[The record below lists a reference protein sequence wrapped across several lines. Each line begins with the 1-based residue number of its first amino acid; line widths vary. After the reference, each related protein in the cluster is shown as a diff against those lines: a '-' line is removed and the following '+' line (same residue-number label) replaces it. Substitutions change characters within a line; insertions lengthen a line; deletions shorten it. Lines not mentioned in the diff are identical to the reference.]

1 MLRWN
6 ATGPEGHG
14 HKTESLQGAALS
26 HREYLCAAQR
36 RRTTDYPVS
45 GRAALSFDVPAGA
58 CDTHV
63 HVIGDT
69 ARYPFV
75 PKRAYTPPEASVED
89 LRAVHQ
95 ALRLQR
101 VVIVQPSFY
110 GTDNSCT
117 LDAIKDIG
125 GSARGIAVI
134 DGNTPDAALD
144 DMQRIGIRGVRLNL
158 STAGVTDPAASAR
171 MLARL
176 PGASAVQMACGE
188 YPALVAALKQD
199 FAALP
204 FPLVIDH
211 FGGAKSVNAP
221 EFDALIE
228 LVGSGKAYVKISAT
242 KLFET
247 DPPDFAGYAAMAKA
261 LIAANPDRILWGS
274 NWPHPGART
283 PGYVIT
289 DLMPWRDI
297 DDAVVLNLLPAWE
310 PDATVRKKILVDNPA
325 RLFGF

>member
-1 MLRWN
+1 MV
-6 ATGPEGHG
+6 T
-14 HKTESLQGAALS
+14 
-26 HREYLCAAQR
+26 R
-36 RRTTDYPVS
+36 RRFLKVA
-45 GRAALSFDVPAGA
+45 GVAACASAMPARYAAGVEAPTIRPSRPRVALAFDVPAGA

-63 HVIGDT
+63 HIVGNT

-75 PKRAYTPPEASVED
+75 PNRAYTPPEASVED
-89 LRAVHQ
+89 LQAVHK

-117 LDAIKDIG
+117 LDAIKSIG
-125 GSARGIAVI
+125 SSARGIAVI
-134 DGNTPDAALD
+134 DGKTPDAALD

-158 STAGVTDPAASAR
+158 STAGVTDPVASAR
-171 MLARL
+171 MLRAAAERVRRL
-176 PGASAVQMACGE
+176 NWHVQMNVA
-188 YPALVAALKQD
+188 PDLIAALKQD

-204 FPLVIDH
+204 VGLVFDH
-211 FGGAKSVNAP
+211 FGGANAAKGVNEP
-221 EFDALIE
+221 GFDSLIE

-242 KLFET
+242 SLFAT
-247 DPPDFAGYAAMAKA
+247 DPPHFAGYAAMAKA

>member
-1 MLRWN
+1 MVTKR
-6 ATGPEGHG
+6 
-14 HKTESLQGAALS
+14 ESLQGASAVAS
-26 HREYLCAAQR
+26 GIPVRGAASAER
-36 RRTTDYPVS
+36 PTIRPSRP
-45 GRAALSFDVPAGA
+45 RAALAFDVPQDA

-63 HVIGDT
+63 HVIGAT

-75 PKRAYTPPEASVED
+75 PDRAYTPPEASVED
-89 LRAVHQ
+89 LKTAHRALH
-95 ALRLQR
+95 LQR

-117 LDAIKDIG
+117 LDAIKSIG

-134 DGNTPDAALD
+134 DGTTPDAALD
-144 DMQRIGIRGVRLNL
+144 DMQRTGIRGVRLNL
-158 STAGVTDPAASAR
+158 STAGMTDPAASAR
-171 MLARL
+171 MLRTVAGRVGRL
-176 PGASAVQMACGE
+176 KWHVQVNTA
-188 YPALVAALKQD
+188 PALIAALKQD

>member
-1 MLRWN
+1 MVTKRESPQAADAVASGMPARH
-6 ATGPEGHG
+6 ATSAELPTI
-14 HKTESLQGAALS
+14 KPS
-26 HREYLCAAQR
+26 R
-36 RRTTDYPVS
+36 P
-45 GRAALSFDVPAGA
+45 RAALSFDVPAGA

-69 ARYPFV
+69 PRYPFA
-75 PKRAYTPPEASVED
+75 PNRAYTPPEASVED
-89 LRAVHQ
+89 LQAVHQ
-95 ALRLQR
+95 TLRLQR

-117 LDAIKDIG
+117 LDAIKSIG

-134 DGNTPDAALD
+134 DGKMPDAALD

-171 MLARL
+171 MLRTIAERVGRL
-176 PGASAVQMACGE
+176 KWHVQVNTS
-188 YPALVAALKQD
+188 PALIAALKQD

-211 FGGAKSVNAP
+211 FGGAKSASAP
-221 EFDALIE
+221 GFDALIE

-247 DPPDFAGYAAMAKA
+247 DPPQFAGYAAMAKA
-261 LIAANPDRILWGS
+261 LIATNPDRILWGS

-283 PGYVIT
+283 PGYVRT
-289 DLMPWRDI
+289 DIMPWRDI

-310 PDATVRKKILVDNPA
+310 PDAAVRKKILVDNPA